1 MIGTD
6 YSLTDVVIEAEEG
19 AAEFYHFISRG
30 G

>member
-6 YSLTDVVIEAEEG
+6 DSLTDVVIEAEEST
-19 AAEFYHFISRG
+19 AEFYHFISRG